1 MATQNR
7 AIRTRRAILEAAAT
21 VFSEHGYAAAKV
33 ADILE
38 LAEVTKG
45 ALYFHFDSKE
55 ELARAVID
63 AQAADAPPRA
73 AQALRTQE
81 FVDLGMVF
89 AHRLTHSV
97 LLRGSL
103 RLTGESGE
111 CELNRPSPYR
121 DWTRQG
127 TALLEEA
134 AGQGEL
140 LPGTDPAETAG
151 LVVASYA
158 GVHMMARALD
168 ELHDLER
175 RMSALYRHVM
185 PGVAVPRVLAALDM
199 APGRGAR
206 VLAAA
211 AGG

>member
-1 MATQNR
+1 MQSR
-7 AIRTRRAILEAAAT
+7 AIRTKRAILEAAAT

-38 LAEVTKG
+38 LAGVTKG

-63 AQAADAPPRA
+63 AQAADAPPPVP
-73 AQALRTQE
+73 QALRTQE

-97 LLRGSL
+97 LLRGSI

-111 CELNRPSPYR
+111 CELNRTSPYR
-121 DWTRQG
+121 DWTHRG
-127 TALLEEA
+127 IELLAEA
-134 AGQGEL
+134 GRQGEL
-140 LPGTDPAETAG
+140 QPQVDATETAR
-151 LVVASYA
+151 LVVACYA
-158 GVHMMARALD
+158 GIHMMARALD

-175 RMSALYRHVM
+175 HVSALYRHVM
-185 PGVAVPRVLAALDM
+185 PGITVPWALGALDM
-199 APGRGAR
+199 TPGRGAR
-206 VLAAA
+206 VLAEAA
-211 AGG
+211 A